1 MNQTF
6 NFDQII
12 DRRNTYSVKHNPVAD
27 GRDADTLPLWVADM
41 DFQAP
46 PCVLEALNKQVNHGI
61 FGYSDA
67 DAAYISSLQGWFSKR
82 FSWTFEPSWLVKTP
96 GIVIAIHMALRS
108 LTQPGDAILI
118 QEPVYYPFRMAI
130 DYTDRTTVVNELC
143 YENGAYTIDFA
154 DFEAKIQENNVKMFI
169 LCNPHNPIGRV
180 WRQEELV
187 RMGDI
192 CLRHG
197 VLVIADEIHQDF
209 IYRNHKHQVFIA
221 LNPAYQ
227 DFTVTCTAPSKTF
240 NLAGLQLSNIFIP
253 NPELRKAFKA
263 EYNRCGMSEPS
274 LMGIAACKAAY
285 DGGEDWLE
293 QLLDYL
299 TGNLDFLRSY
309 LQTHLPHVRL
319 VEPEG
324 TYLIWLDFSALG
336 MNDVALDELISRKA
350 KLWLDDGL
358 MFGASGS
365 GFQRVNIAC
374 PRATLA
380 EALERLK
387 NALQS

>member
-1 MNQTF
+1 MRQTF
-6 NFDQII
+6 DFDRII
-12 DRRNTYSVKHNPVAD
+12 DRSNTYSVKHDPVAF
-27 GRDADTLPLWVADM
+27 GRPADTIPLWVADM

-46 PCVLEALNKQVNHGI
+46 PCVLEALSKQVSHGI

-67 DAAYISSLQGWFSKR
+67 DAAYIASLQGWFSRR
-82 FSWTFEPSWLVKTP
+82 FDWTFEPDWLVKTP
-96 GIVIAIHMALRS
+96 GIVIAVHMALRS
-108 LTQPGDAILI
+108 LTQSDDAILI
-118 QEPVYYPFRMAI
+118 QEPVYYPFRKAI
-130 DYTDRTTVVNELC
+130 EYTGRTTVVNELR
-143 YENGAYTIDFA
+143 YENGAYSIDFV
-154 DFEAKIQENNVKMFI
+154 DFEEKIAENNVKMFI

-180 WRQEELV
+180 WSRAELV

-192 CLRHG
+192 CQRHG

-209 IYRNHKHQVFIA
+209 IYPGHKHEVFLS
-221 LNPAYQ
+221 LNPAYH
-227 DFTVTCTAPSKTF
+227 DFTVACTAPSKTF

-253 NPELRKAFKA
+253 NPDLRKAFKA
-263 EYNRCGMSEPS
+263 EYRRCGMSEPS

-309 LQTHLPHVRL
+309 LQAHLPAVRL

-324 TYLIWLDFSALG
+324 TYLVWLDFSALG
-336 MNDVALDELISRKA
+336 MSDAALDALISHKA
-350 KLWLDDGL
+350 RLWLDDGL

-374 PRATLA
+374 PRSVLA
-380 EALERLK
+380 QALDRLVEALK
-387 NALQS
+387 